1 MDRPI
6 YLDHNATTPLAP
18 EVVEAMVAALRDLW
32 GNPSSAHPYGAEA
45 REAVD
50 HARGQVAE
58 LLGCDPDEIVFTS
71 GGTESN
77 NAAIIGAAEALEDRG
92 RHLVISAV
100 EHAAVDEAC
109 RYLEGRGWN
118 VDRVGVG
125 TDGRVKLDDLR
136 LVVKPDTTLI
146 SVMHAQN
153 ETGVIQPIGEIAR
166 VARDQGVLFHTDAVQ
181 TVGKIPVRTREF
193 GVDLLSLAGHKFY
206 GPKGIGALYLKH
218 GTPFAGFIRG
228 TGHEGGRRS
237 GTLNVAG
244 IVGLGEACALASRE
258 IDHRPAHLLELRD
271 RLEGRLRKH
280 FPDLVIHGSE
290 AERLPNTLYAGF
302 PGVNANALI
311 GQLEGVATAAGAACH
326 AGVSE
331 PSRVLAAMDVPPELA
346 VCTLR
351 LTVGRANTLD
361 EMDVAAERI
370 SEAASKL

>member
-1 MDRPI
+1 MDGPI

-18 EVVEAMVAALRDLW
+18 EVVEAMVTALRDLW
-32 GNPSSAHPYGAEA
+32 GNPSSAHPYGAAA

-50 HARGQVAE
+50 HARAQVAE

-77 NAAIIGAAEALEDRG
+77 NAAIIGTAEALEDRG

-100 EHAAVDEAC
+100 EHAAVDEPC
-109 RYLEGRGWN
+109 RYLEGRGFS
-118 VDRVGVG
+118 VDRVAVG

-136 LVVKPDTTLI
+136 LALRPDTTMI

-166 VARDQGVLFHTDAVQ
+166 VARDQGVVFHTDAVQ

-206 GPKGIGALYLKH
+206 GPKGIGALFIKH
-218 GTPFAGFIRG
+218 GTPFSGFIRG

-258 IDHRPAHLLELRD
+258 IEHRPAHLLELRD

-280 FPDLVIHGSE
+280 FPDLVVHGDE

-311 GQLEGVATAAGAACH
+311 GKLEGVATASGAACH
-326 AGVSE
+326 AGVGE
-331 PSRVLAAMDVPPELA
+331 PSRVLAAMGVPPELA

-351 LTVGRANTLD
+351 LTVGRSNDLD

-370 SEAASKL
+370 AEAASKL